1 MGNSVNTL
9 LLLPVASAIV
19 VIGYIVLAQ
28 IVVVAVVAIRTCFV
42 ICVVAVAAVA
52 EALPEPAGRFGLCG
66 YKRRQNCFESAAKAR
81 ARKRDRSQAYPVTR
95 AISKVA

>member
-1 MGNSVNTL
+1 M
-9 LLLPVASAIV
+9 LPVAIAIV

-28 IVVVAVVAIRTCFV
+28 IVVVAIRTCFV

-81 ARKRDRSQAYPVTR
+81 AKERE
-95 AISKVA
+95 IVARHTLSLETAVR